1 MLDLQLFLGRPLMV
15 APLPESAEADS
26 ARTAIV
32 VGSVPRSLLDDC
44 VEEVTKRTAENVD
57 LVCFV
62 ERHADSATRLSLSVS
77 P

>member
-15 APLPESAEADS
+15 APLPESSEADS

-62 ERHADSATRLSLSVS
+62 ERVSAKRGGLRR
-77 P
+77 